1 VTSTVQNFYLNQVV
15 EDLLAGDF
23 NLTDYLPGGITFS
36 DPVFFN
42 DAAVNVSS
50 MTQAR
55 SARQH
60 WGCSLRRMVFLA
72 TSLMQPSMP
81 EDGSGAPKMPRRS

>member
-1 VTSTVQNFYLNQVV
+1 MPLRAQVTSTVQNFYLNQVV

-23 NLTDYLPGGITFS
+23 NITDYLPGGITFS

-50 MTQAR
+50 MTQACA
-55 SARQH
+55 ARQLPVATVE
-60 WGCSLRRMVFLA
+60 GPVLA
-72 TSLMQPSMP
+72 AHAVPKDNP
-81 EDGSGAPKMPRRS
+81 EVAFHP